1 MPRGS
6 FSKNSFF
13 LFWNK
18 KNPSM
23 AACFFSQKDLKCI
36 NFVIWRQTK
45 SFGHDWLIELLYR
58 HQIFL
63 KCSALLLFLG
73 KITISKISGESVI
86 KVQPYLKSIT
96 LVILFFENLCTF
108 FMLLHI
114 FSIQQNQIAFAE
126 ESQKSTIHKCR
137 VVFYVKH
144 VR

>member
-1 MPRGS
+1 
-6 FSKNSFF
+6 
-13 LFWNK
+13 
-18 KNPSM
+18 M

-96 LVILFFENLCTF
+96 LVILFSLYLYLFHVASYFQHPRCIK
-108 FMLLHI
+108 LLQLRSHKSQQSTNAELSSMSNMSGKFI
-114 FSIQQNQIAFAE
+114 QSIAI
-126 ESQKSTIHKCR
+126 R
-137 VVFYVKH
+137 LW
-144 VR
+144 